1 MFPVFMWVIVRCPF
15 NMSYLK
21 AKRTNLK
28 TEMKANH
35 SSTEVGFK
43 KSVQFAPALF
53 LTIISLSS
61 LFSSREFYHVEFGAG
76 LKSDNLRK
84 MDRCLHFSFV
94 YLVTEFILA
103 LSKCRKKAN
112 QNSGILPSFTA
123 PAFAGCRVHFK
134 NQHLFNHRFSS

>member
-1 MFPVFMWVIVRCPF
+1 MFPVFMLVIVRCPF

-21 AKRTNLK
+21 AKRVNLK

-43 KSVQFAPALF
+43 KSVQFVALF
-53 LTIISLSS
+53 LSIISLSS

-76 LKSDNLRK
+76 LKSNNLRK
-84 MDRCLHFSFV
+84 MDLCLYFSFV
-94 YLVTEFILA
+94 YLVAKFILA

-112 QNSGILPSFTA
+112 QNSGILPSCTA

-134 NQHLFNHRFSS
+134 KQHLFNHGFSS